1 MDGLWRSAPEGK
13 TGGETARTTKRFP
26 GLVWPAR
33 ACSRDRVLHIH
44 GTVQHVLRTSVTR
57 RTDIM
62 TRPVTA
68 QREGFGLPNSLIAGP
83 IRQLRVPGRSRILL
97 SLTWEAHHCTAGGR
111 WNVAILAGTWSIA
124 CWTVHG
130 AWASLGVHRFALA
143 LRLCLAGWLAGWL
156 YLCD

>member
-1 MDGLWRSAPEGK
+1 MDGLWRSASEGK

-33 ACSRDRVLHIH
+33 ACSRDRVLHIY

-68 QREGFGLPNSLIAGP
+68 QREGFRLPNPLIAGP
-83 IRQLRVPGRSRILL
+83 IRQLRVPGRCR
-97 SLTWEAHHCTAGGR
+97 
-111 WNVAILAGTWSIA
+111 N
-124 CWTVHG
+124 
-130 AWASLGVHRFALA
+130 
-143 LRLCLAGWLAGWL
+143 
-156 YLCD
+156 